1 MGKKVDIDAVIA
13 EIESAIAENGVES
26 NIDEWI
32 AEAKSLAKTA
42 SIAEL
47 NQRCDAFVGVPMIID
62 WEYMP
67 DCGCCPDADGTR
79 KTTWLFAIE
88 NGNEYQIFIQCS
100 FCKAVGSENMPL
112 RICGRDRAVTTIAV
126 YLREKVD
133 RLFERAATRLE
144 DNLNRELR
152 G

>member
-13 EIESAIAENGVES
+13 EIESAIAENGVEA

-47 NQRCDAFVGVPMIID
+47 DRLCDSFLDKPMAID

-67 DCGCCPDADGTR
+67 DCGCGTDADAYR
-79 KTTWLFAIE
+79 KGLCLFAFE
-88 NGNEYQIFIQCS
+88 KRNEYQLFIQCT
-100 FCKAVGSENMPL
+100 FCKTVGEQNMPL
-112 RICGRDRAVTTIAV
+112 RVCGRDRAVTTIAI
-126 YLREKVD
+126 YLREKAE
-133 RLFERAATRLE
+133 RLFDRAATRLQH
-144 DNLNRELR
+144 NLNHEFRD
-152 G
+152 